1 MMARNS
7 PKQYAAH
14 LAAQGRPA
22 PKPRPA
28 VRLRNEASKIRMH
41 AQRHY
46 EAMLAKAA
54 ALDELA
60 DELDGIGAK
69 EGQ

>member
-1 MMARNS
+1 MARNS

-28 VRLRNEASKIRMH
+28 MRLRHHAAKLRLKAQSILAQAS
-41 AQRHY
+41 
-46 EAMLAKAA
+46 E
-54 ALDELA
+54 LDEIA
-60 DELDGIGAK
+60 NELDGIGAK